1 MQEGRASVTAIT
13 AAMVRAAHLAFDEP
27 PKVFSDPLA
36 LRLSGIENEVAL
48 HATLDAMLAEV
59 TRLSSA
65 AFAHTLSNHNRAFTV
80 MRSRYTED
88 MLGAALARSLTQY
101 VILGAGLDSF
111 AYRQPSQAQNLGIF
125 EVDHPATQAWKR
137 ARLHELQLDPPSNL
151 TFVPVDFEQQTLAEE
166 LHASKHRSTMPT
178 FVSWLGVTMYLTEEA
193 IFETLRYIASFAPGS
208 EIVFQYVLSDALLD
222 NESRRLTA
230 MLKAAT
236 AACGEPFVSAF
247 EPAALAAQVKALG
260 FQQVWDVGPE
270 EANTRYF
277 AGRTDGLRILP
288 MFNLMRAR
296 V

>member
-1 MQEGRASVTAIT
+1 MQEGRASLTAIT
-13 AAMVRAAHLAFDEP
+13 AAMVRAAHLAFDKEP
-27 PKVFSDPLA
+27 KIFSDPLA
-36 LRLSGIENEVAL
+36 LRLSGLENEAAL
-48 HATLDAMLAEV
+48 QATLDTILTEI

-88 MLGAALARSLTQY
+88 ALAEACVQETTQY

-111 AYRQPSQAQNLGIF
+111 AYRQPPQAQSLRIF

-137 ARLHELQLDPPSNL
+137 SRLRALHLDPPHNL
-151 TFVPVDFEQQTLAEE
+151 TFVPVDFERQTLAEE
-166 LHASKHRSTMPT
+166 LHASGYQAAEPT

-193 IFETLRYIASFAPGS
+193 IFETLRYLASFAPGS
-208 EIVFQYVLSDALLD
+208 AVVFQYLLSDSVLTE
-222 NESRRLTA
+222 ESRRLTA
-230 MLKAAT
+230 MLKSAT
-236 AACGEPFVSAF
+236 AARGEPFVSAF
-247 EPAALAAQVKALG
+247 EPTALAARVRALG
-260 FQQVWDVGPE
+260 FQHVWDFGPE

-277 AGRTDGLRILP
+277 AGRTDGLRIFP